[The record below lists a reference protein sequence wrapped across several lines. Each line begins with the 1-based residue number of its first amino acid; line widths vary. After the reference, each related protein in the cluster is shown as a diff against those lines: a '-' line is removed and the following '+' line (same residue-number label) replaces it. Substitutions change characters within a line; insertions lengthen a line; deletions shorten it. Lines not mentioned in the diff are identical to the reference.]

1 MRLIDADKL
10 LEGIAELKQS
20 PWFNDKYGYAD
31 RKEAVETIEDLCI
44 KKEPTIDAVDRELY
58 EQCKFD
64 KDIAEE
70 QLKKIV
76 RCKDCKYFEEDLYKG
91 LFEGDGVCFH
101 EHWVLEDTGF
111 EVKETD
117 YCSYGERKNND

>member
-1 MRLIDADKL
+1 MSYCCCSLAGTSACDHCTNRPSEWSKPVYVIN
-10 LEGIAELKQS
+10 
-20 PWFNDKYGYAD
+20 PPF
-31 RKEAVETIEDLCI
+31 T
-44 KKEPTIDAVDRELY
+44 VDSTNFPPQE
-58 EQCKFD
+58 FVP
-64 KDIAEE
+64 
-70 QLKKIV
+70 IV

-117 YCSYGERKNND
+117 YCSYGERKEE